1 MQTLTKEYI
10 TSLLP
15 MRPDN
20 SHKATFGHVLNIA
33 GSMHYRGA
41 AYLSSLS
48 ALRTGAGYVTL
59 ASSPGVCQS
68 VSALTPN
75 IVMRPLPTR
84 PVIYAELSP
93 QMTDSVCIG
102 LQSIDTESIDEKAV
116 IQLHDLLEKASVITV
131 GSGLSIGQSKD
142 EFNDSTAPLSS
153 MAIAEGNHCF
163 FLALLGA
170 LQTRSQSMVFD
181 ADALN
186 FISHFLHHS
195 PRKPQT
201 PLHLP
206 KNSIITPHP
215 KELARLLNIDVEAIQ
230 ADRVHYATEA
240 AKQLNTIVLLKGYH
254 TVISDGE
261 YAFINPTGNNALAK
275 AGSGDVL
282 TGIIGGFC
290 AQGLSPLNA
299 TCLGVYL
306 HGLAG
311 DLAAQALSEYSV
323 LASDLLDYIPKAI
336 KQITNVKPINV

>member
-15 MRPDN
+15 ERPDN

-84 PVIYAELSP
+84 PIIYAELST
-93 QMTDSVCIG
+93 QMTDSVCIE

-116 IQLHDLLEKASVITV
+116 AQLHDLLEQASVITV

-142 EFNDSTAPLSS
+142 EFNASTAPLSTT
-153 MAIAEGNHCF
+153 AIAEGNHGF
-163 FLALLGA
+163 FFALLGA
-170 LQTRSQSMVFD
+170 LQTRPQSMVFD

-186 FISHFLHHS
+186 FISHFLYHLQ
-195 PRKPQT
+195 PQT
-201 PLHLP
+201 PLRLP
-206 KNSIITPHP
+206 QNSIITPHP
-215 KELARLLNIDVEAIQ
+215 KELARLLNIDVEEIQ
-230 ADRVHYATEA
+230 SDRAHYATLA
-240 AKQLNTIVLLKGYH
+240 AKQLHTIVVLKGH
-254 TVISDGE
+254 NSVISNGE
-261 YAFINPTGNNALAK
+261 YAFINPTGNSALAK
-275 AGSGDVL
+275 AGTGDVL
-282 TGIIGGFC
+282 TGMIGGFC
-290 AQGLSPLNA
+290 AQGMSPLNA
-299 TCLGVYL
+299 ACLGVYL

-323 LASDLLDYIPKAI
+323 LASDLLDYIPQAI
-336 KQITNVKPINV
+336 KHIMAD

>member
-1 MQTLTKEYI
+1 MQTLAKEYI

-15 MRPDN
+15 ERPNN

-48 ALRTGAGYVTL
+48 ALRAGAGYVTL

-93 QMTDSVCIG
+93 QMTDSVSIE

-116 IQLHDLLEKASVITV
+116 VQLHDLLEKASVITV

-142 EFNDSTAPLSS
+142 EFNASTAQLSA
-153 MAIAEGNHCF
+153 MAIAEGNHGF
-163 FLALLGA
+163 FFALLSE
-170 LQTRSQSMVFD
+170 LQNRPQSMVFD

-186 FISHFLHHS
+186 FISHLLHHS
-195 PRKPQT
+195 QRKPQT
-201 PLHLP
+201 SFRLP

-215 KELARLLNIDVEAIQ
+215 KELARLLNIDVEVIQ
-230 ADRVHYATEA
+230 ADRTHYATLA
-240 AKQLNTIVLLKGYH
+240 AKQLHAIVVLKGH
-254 TVISDGE
+254 NSVISDGE

-299 TCLGVYL
+299 ACLGVYL
-306 HGLAG
+306 HGLSG

-323 LASDLLDYIPKAI
+323 LASDLLEYITQAI
-336 KQITNVKPINV
+336 KQIEAITPVN